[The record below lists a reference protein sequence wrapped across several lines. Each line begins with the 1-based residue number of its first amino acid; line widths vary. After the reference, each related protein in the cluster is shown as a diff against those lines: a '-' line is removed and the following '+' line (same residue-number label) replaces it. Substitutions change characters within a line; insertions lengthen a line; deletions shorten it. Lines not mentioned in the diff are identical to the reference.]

1 MHELGIT
8 QSIIEIAEEHA
19 SRHGA
24 RRIRS
29 VTVLLGTLSGVM
41 AEAVEFCFEACAQ
54 GTRLEGARLI
64 IEQRQGLGRCR
75 QCQHE
80 APLDNLLTPCPAC
93 GSFAID
99 LLQGDEMRI
108 SELEVD

>member
-8 QSIIEIAEEHA
+8 RSIIDIAEEHA

-24 RRIRS
+24 RRVRS
-29 VTVLLGTLSGVM
+29 VTILIGALSGVM

-64 IEQRQGLGRCR
+64 IEHRQGLGRCR
-75 QCQHE
+75 QCQSE
-80 APLDNLLTPCPAC
+80 ATLENMLACCPAC

-99 LLQGDEMRI
+99 LLQGDELRI